1 MSRTNRWRPLPPLTL
16 LLAACSPDTSR
27 IDAHTVRT
35 QAEAGSVT
43 VSVTSVEPWADV
55 AERLQPNFKL
65 ATGDDALSK
74 TLPITQ
80 QALTRTLDALSA
92 QAQIGLPSTTRTVTE
107 NTNTDAAGKTTQT
120 RTEEQKEAPGEAPKA
135 AAELLQRSLKDMT
148 DGLAASFEYGKDP
161 VLQYQ
166 TATALFQEVQLL
178 NSYLNSAALQSCF
191 TPYLVRLQI
200 GVTPYARRQPYDV
213 YQRVSFF
220 VGEDEVVASSAAA
233 SIVPSSVPA
242 SQSAQHDRCETFKG
256 HQPRVVPLV
265 VTDNLE
271 LSREHQAQ
279 QVSRQL
285 GLALSGIVSNVA
297 LAGQINRLTES
308 LDAIEGNSLNSLTSV
323 TRVNDSTFMTR
334 LGAANDASVKDYGR
348 AMVARNYNVT
358 VVVLVPDSVARK
370 ERPWLSVLGKT
381 EIRNVNTGE
390 LVDQSRYQVAIPHLK
405 QMQKTYQL
413 PGWSLQNDQELYE
426 AGLSLAYLV
435 SSNNTNAFC
444 EQAAQAFGVD
454 TLPAGWSMW
463 SECLSRDPTQIK
475 QIGQSESD
483 LVKKLTHFENNA
495 STFWNDMSGL
505 AAGFELSS
513 AWLELP
519 RVDAP
524 ALPPQQSVAVLD
536 DGKEATIA
544 RLWGGYGFTSPEVGA
559 WLRVH
564 VKKAPAGAK
573 ADQTTYDFAPTAV
586 NLPAGT
592 RNLELRYPSLAFYG
606 FKPDQVSFVELW
618 VGLATDNRYGLAPT
632 SSVARDGVLCRLP
645 ATAGET
651 KTARSQTP
659 KADGSQQFGDP
670 VPELRIAIPNTL
682 PTMTYQAAEGR
693 LVSPNEPCTARIYR
707 GIWTPQPAKKEEAK
721 PATAAAK
728 QDPKPSADAAVGK
741 T

>member
-1 MSRTNRWRPLPPLTL
+1 MSRTTCWRPLPPLAL
-16 LLAACSPDTSR
+16 LFAACSPDTSR

-148 DGLAASFEYGKDP
+148 DGLAASFDYGKDP

-220 VGEDEVVASSAAA
+220 VGEDEAPTSSAAA

-242 SQSAQHDRCETFKG
+242 PQSAQHDRCETFKG

-297 LAGQINRLTES
+297 LASQINRLTES
-308 LDAIEGNSLNSLTSV
+308 LNAIEGNSLNSLTSV

-358 VVVLVPDSVARK
+358 VVVLVPDPVAKQQRA
-370 ERPWLSVLGKT
+370 WLSVIGKT
-381 EIRNVNTGE
+381 ELRNVDTGE
-390 LVDQSRYQVAIPHLK
+390 VIDKNRRPEAIRRLRQIQKLYRIPAWDGKSDDQIYA
-405 QMQKTYQL
+405 
-413 PGWSLQNDQELYE
+413 WSEE
-426 AGLSLAYLV
+426 LAYKIA
-435 SSNNTNAFC
+435 SNKTEQFC
-444 EQAAQAFGVD
+444 EMAREAFHAYNAP
-454 TLPAGWSMW
+454 LN
-463 SECLSRDPTQIK
+463 CLSFDPQGSAGETDEVAYF
-475 QIGQSESD
+475 GN
-483 LVKKLTHFENNA
+483 VA

-536 DGKEATIA
+536 DGKDATVA

-573 ADQTTYDFAPTAV
+573 VDQTTYDFAPTAV

-651 KTARSQTP
+651 KTARSQTSG
-659 KADGSQQFGDP
+659 ADGSKQFGDP

-693 LVSPNEPCTARIYR
+693 LVGPNEPCTARIYR
-707 GIWTPQPAKKEEAK
+707 AIWTPQPAKE
-721 PATAAAK
+721 AAK
-728 QDPKPSADAAVGK
+728 QDPKPSADAVVGK